1 MMCGH
6 GDLLSSGAM
15 SRATSPSVKDDA
27 IIIRVD
33 LARGAESDQVNLRA
47 LTQTIR
53 EVKRDGK
60 NVVSSGR

>member
-1 MMCGH
+1 M
-6 GDLLSSGAM
+6 LVSSP
-15 SRATSPSVKDDA
+15 RRDFKRHKPSVKDDA